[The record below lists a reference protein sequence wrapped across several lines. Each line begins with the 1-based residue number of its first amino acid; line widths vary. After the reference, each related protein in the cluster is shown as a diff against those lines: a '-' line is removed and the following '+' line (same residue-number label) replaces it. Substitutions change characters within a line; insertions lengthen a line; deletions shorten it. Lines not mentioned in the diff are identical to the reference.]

1 MAIELITGHSG
12 EAHVSG
18 DDVGRLL
25 MGAVGKGKVMLGS
38 APSVTMTDANTCSIG
53 ACDFLLDGRH
63 VRLTGSSV
71 VSIANG
77 ATGSKR
83 SDLVVAR
90 YAASAS
96 TGVESVTLE
105 VIQGAAGSSATD
117 PDLEYPASIA
127 DGATTAD
134 YPIVRVTLD
143 GLNPTA
149 KWLVAENLSL
159 TDIVDRI
166 GGIAGRVSALE
177 SKTSALESKTSPLSV
192 ANGGTGANNA
202 RTARTNL
209 GIPIYEKGSTITGDA
224 TVAGFL
230 TNGGKNIQFDLPVQW
245 PIAKD
250 GISGRKL
257 TSLKVTIRAVNGTYL
272 NPSGATADE
281 MVGRSGYTTTVAG
294 TYQHPEVTIE
304 KSSAWGSVANNT
316 PVAVR
321 ISTYTLNLT

>member
-18 DDVGRLL
+18 DDVGHLL

-77 ATGSKR
+77 TTGSKR

-117 PDLEYPASIA
+117 PDLDYPASIA

-149 KWLVAENLSL
+149 VWLVKATHLPAYYYDTKPDEADVPSKPSVVYVKGGAVY
-159 TDIVDRI
+159 IV
-166 GGIAGRVSALE
+166 E
-177 SKTSALESKTSPLSV
+177 
-192 ANGGTGANNA
+192 
-202 RTARTNL
+202 
-209 GIPIYEKGSTITGDA
+209 
-224 TVAGFL
+224 
-230 TNGGKNIQFDLPVQW
+230 
-245 PIAKD
+245 
-250 GISGRKL
+250 
-257 TSLKVTIRAVNGTYL
+257 
-272 NPSGATADE
+272 
-281 MVGRSGYTTTVAG
+281 
-294 TYQHPEVTIE
+294 
-304 KSSAWGSVANNT
+304 
-316 PVAVR
+316 
-321 ISTYTLNLT
+321 

>member
-25 MGAVGKGKVMLGS
+25 MGVVGKGKVMLGS

-149 KWLVAENLSL
+149 KWLVAETLSL
-159 TDIVDRI
+159 TDVVDRI
-166 GGIAGRVSALE
+166 GGIAGRV
-177 SKTSALESKTSPLSV
+177 SALESKTSPLSV

-202 RTARTNL
+202 KSARANL
-209 GIPIYEKGSTITGDA
+209 GIPIYEKGSTVTGDA

-230 TNGGKNIQFDLPVQW
+230 TNGGKNIQFDLPLQY
-245 PIAKD
+245 PIAND
-250 GISGRKL
+250 VNGRKL
-257 TSLKVTIRAVNGTYL
+257 TSLKVIIRAVNGTYL
-272 NPSGATADE
+272 NPSGANADE

-294 TYQHPEVTIE
+294 TWHHPEVTIE
-304 KSSAWGSVANNT
+304 KSSAWGSVTNNT

-321 ISTYTLNLT
+321 VYSFSLNLT

>member
-18 DDVGRLL
+18 DDVGHLL
-25 MGAVGKGKVMLGS
+25 MGVVGKGKVMLGS

-105 VIQGAAGSSATD
+105 VIQGAAGSTAAD

-149 KWLVAENLSL
+149 EWLVAENLSL
-159 TDIVDRI
+159 TDVVDRI
-166 GGIAGRVSALE
+166 APPAVIVRRVNSAPLKDAA
-177 SKTSALESKTSPLSV
+177 SATSV
-192 ANGGTGANNA
+192 
-202 RTARTNL
+202 TA
-209 GIPIYEKGSTITGDA
+209 PD
-224 TVAGFL
+224 V
-230 TNGGKNIQFDLPVQW
+230 D
-245 PIAKD
+245 
-250 GISGRKL
+250 
-257 TSLKVTIRAVNGTYL
+257 
-272 NPSGATADE
+272 
-281 MVGRSGYTTTVAG
+281 GYTFVMWVAFHTNIGYGVWLGNSPTTLV
-294 TYQHPEVTIE
+294 
-304 KSSAWGSVANNT
+304 
-316 PVAVR
+316 
-321 ISTYTLNLT
+321 

>member
-38 APSVTMTDANTCSIG
+38 APSVTMADANTCSIG

-90 YAASAS
+90 YTASAP

-117 PDLEYPASIA
+117 PDLDYPASIA

-159 TDIVDRI
+159 TDVVDRI
-166 GGIAGRVSALE
+166 GGIAGPV
-177 SKTSALESKTSPLSV
+177 PI
-192 ANGGTGANNA
+192 ANGGTGATTKDGA
-202 RTARTNL
+202 RKNL
-209 GIPIYEKGSTITGDA
+209 GIA
-224 TVAGFL
+224 TVADKSGNML
-230 TNGGKNIQFDLPVQW
+230 YNGGS
-245 PIAKD
+245 D
-250 GISGRKL
+250 GYIWWSCRN
-257 TSLKVTIRAVNGTYL
+257 SLVTIVW
-272 NPSGATADE
+272 SIKQ
-281 MVGRSGYTTTVAG
+281 TTTKEWKA
-294 TYQHPEVTIE
+294 
-304 KSSAWGSVANNT
+304 GSVGKAYAPALVVNSSLT
-316 PVAVR
+316 VASWAPNGKTAAAW
-321 ISTYTLNLT
+321 ITSSGDLYLQCSTAQEDGRNVGSVTYFARG

>member
-63 VRLTGSSV
+63 VRLTSTSV

-90 YAASAS
+90 YTASES

-105 VIQGAAGSSATD
+105 VIQGAAGSTAVD
-117 PDLEYPASIA
+117 PDLVYPASIA

-166 GGIAGRVSALE
+166 GGIAGPV
-177 SKTSALESKTSPLSV
+177 PI
-192 ANGGTGANNA
+192 ANGGTGATTKDGA
-202 RTARTNL
+202 RKNL
-209 GIPIYEKGSTITGDA
+209 GIA
-224 TVAGFL
+224 TVADKSGNML
-230 TNGGKNIQFDLPVQW
+230 YNGGDSGYVWWSCRNSFVTIVWSVKQTSTTQWKAGSVGKAYAPALVVNGNLTVASWAPNGKTATAWITSSGDLYLQCST
-245 PIAKD
+245 AQKD
-250 GISGRKL
+250 GRNVGSM
-257 TSLKVTIRAVNGTYL
+257 TYFAR
-272 NPSGATADE
+272 G
-281 MVGRSGYTTTVAG
+281 
-294 TYQHPEVTIE
+294 
-304 KSSAWGSVANNT
+304 
-316 PVAVR
+316 
-321 ISTYTLNLT
+321 

>member
-12 EAHVSG
+12 EPHVSG

-25 MGAVGKGKVMLGS
+25 MGVVGAGSVMLGS

-77 ATGSKR
+77 ATGSMR

-149 KWLVAENLSL
+149 EWLVAESLSL
-159 TDIVDRI
+159 TDVVDRI
-166 GGIAGRVSALE
+166 GGIAPPPAVKVA
-177 SKTSALESKTSPLSV
+177 SV
-192 ANGGTGANNA
+192 AYA
-202 RTARTNL
+202 
-209 GIPIYEKGSTITGDA
+209 
-224 TVAGFL
+224 V
-230 TNGGKNIQFDLPVQW
+230 
-245 PIAKD
+245 
-250 GISGRKL
+250 
-257 TSLKVTIRAVNGTYL
+257 TSDNYHFT
-272 NPSGATADE
+272 ATAPT
-281 MVGRSGYTTTVAG
+281 VSGYTFVCWVDFRCTVGYGVWKAVDYVATTTDVWPQLPPSVTTYPSDKKIICYALYMRNVGSMTYVAHG
-294 TYQHPEVTIE
+294 
-304 KSSAWGSVANNT
+304 
-316 PVAVR
+316 
-321 ISTYTLNLT
+321 

>member
-18 DDVGRLL
+18 DDVGHLL

-77 ATGSKR
+77 ATGSMR

-117 PDLEYPASIA
+117 PEVEYPASIA

-149 KWLVAENLSL
+149 EWLVKATHLP
-159 TDIVDRI
+159 
-166 GGIAGRVSALE
+166 AYYYE
-177 SKTSALESKTSPLSV
+177 SKPDEADVPSKPSV
-192 ANGGTGANNA
+192 VYVKGGAEY
-202 RTARTNL
+202 
-209 GIPIYEKGSTITGDA
+209 IVE
-224 TVAGFL
+224 
-230 TNGGKNIQFDLPVQW
+230 
-245 PIAKD
+245 
-250 GISGRKL
+250 
-257 TSLKVTIRAVNGTYL
+257 
-272 NPSGATADE
+272 
-281 MVGRSGYTTTVAG
+281 
-294 TYQHPEVTIE
+294 
-304 KSSAWGSVANNT
+304 
-316 PVAVR
+316 
-321 ISTYTLNLT
+321 

>member
-18 DDVGRLL
+18 DDVGHLL

-77 ATGSKR
+77 ATGSMR

-166 GGIAGRVSALE
+166 GGIAGPV
-177 SKTSALESKTSPLSV
+177 PI
-192 ANGGTGANNA
+192 ANGGTGATTAAGA
-202 RTARTNL
+202 RKNISGVADVPRTVMYSDNKSPKSEVVWMCRNGVVTIVWAVSQASTAQWRAGSVGKAYAPSIVANGNL
-209 GIPIYEKGSTITGDA
+209 
-224 TVAGFL
+224 TVACWAP
-230 TNGGKNIQFDLPVQW
+230 NGKTAFAWIDTSGDLYLQCSDAQADGRNVGSMTY
-245 PIAKD
+245 IAH
-250 GISGRKL
+250 G
-257 TSLKVTIRAVNGTYL
+257 
-272 NPSGATADE
+272 
-281 MVGRSGYTTTVAG
+281 
-294 TYQHPEVTIE
+294 
-304 KSSAWGSVANNT
+304 
-316 PVAVR
+316 
-321 ISTYTLNLT
+321 

>member
-149 KWLVAENLSL
+149 EWLVAENLSL
-159 TDIVDRI
+159 TDVVDRI
-166 GGIAGRVSALE
+166 GGIAGPVPVSH
-177 SKTSALESKTSPLSV
+177 
-192 ANGGTGANNA
+192 GGTGATTAAGA
-202 RTARTNL
+202 RKNIS
-209 GIPIYEKGSTITGDA
+209 G
-224 TVAGFL
+224 VADVPV
-230 TNGGKNIQFDLPVQW
+230 TEMYNGGS
-245 PIAKD
+245 D
-250 GISGRKL
+250 GFVRWGCRNGV
-257 TSLKVTIRAVNGTYL
+257 VTIVWSVKQTTTAQWRVGSVGKAYAPAVVAAGNLAVACWAPNGKT
-272 NPSGATADE
+272 ATAWIDT
-281 MVGRSGYTTTVAG
+281 SGDLYL
-294 TYQHPEVTIE
+294 QC
-304 KSSAWGSVANNT
+304 SVAQSDGRN
-316 PVAVR
+316 VG
-321 ISTYTLNLT
+321 SMTYIAHG

>member
-1 MAIELITGHSG
+1 MAIELITGHRG

-18 DDVGRLL
+18 DDVGHLL

-38 APSVTMTDANTCSIG
+38 APSVTMADANTCSIG

-90 YAASAS
+90 YAASES

-105 VIQGAAGSSATD
+105 VIQGTAGATAAD

-134 YPIVRVTLD
+134 YPIVRVTLN

-149 KWLVAENLSL
+149 KWLVAESLSL
-159 TDIVDRI
+159 TDVVDRI
-166 GGIAGRVSALE
+166 GGIADRVS
-177 SKTSALESKTSPLSV
+177 TLESKTSPLSV

-209 GIPIYEKGSTITGDA
+209 GIPIYEKGSTVTGDA

-245 PIAKD
+245 PIARD
-250 GISGRKL
+250 VSGRKL
-257 TSLKVTIRAVNGTYL
+257 TSLKVAIRAVNGTYL

-294 TYQHPEVTIE
+294 TYQYPEVTIA
-304 KSSAWGSVANNT
+304 KSSAWGSVTNNT

-321 ISTYTLNLT
+321 ISSYSLNLT

>member
-25 MGAVGKGKVMLGS
+25 MGAVGAGKVMLGS
-38 APSVTMTDANTCSIG
+38 APSVNMTDANTCSIG

-77 ATGSKR
+77 TTGSKR

-96 TGVESVTLE
+96 TGVETVTLE

-134 YPIVRVTLD
+134 YPIVRVTLN

-149 KWLVAENLSL
+149 KWLVAETLSL
-159 TDIVDRI
+159 TDVVDRI
-166 GGIAGRVSALE
+166 GGIAGRV
-177 SKTSALESKTSPLSV
+177 SALESKTSPLSV

-209 GIPIYEKGSTITGDA
+209 GIPIYEKGSTVTGDA

-230 TNGGKNIQFDLPVQW
+230 TNSGKNIQFDLPVQL
-245 PIAKD
+245 PIAND
-250 GISGRKL
+250 VNGRKL
-257 TSLKVTIRAVNGTYL
+257 TSLKVIIRAVNGTYL
-272 NPSGATADE
+272 NPSGSATADE

-294 TYQHPEVTIE
+294 TYHHPEVTIE

-316 PVAVR
+316 PVAVKVY
-321 ISTYTLNLT
+321 SFSLNLT

>member
-12 EAHVSG
+12 EVHVSG

-38 APSVTMTDANTCSIG
+38 APSVTMANANTCSIG

-77 ATGSKR
+77 ATGSMR

-105 VIQGAAGSSATD
+105 VIQGAAGSTAAD

-149 KWLVAENLSL
+149 EWLVAETLSL
-159 TDIVDRI
+159 TDVVDRI
-166 GGIAGRVSALE
+166 GGIAPPPAVKVASVAYAV
-177 SKTSALESKTSPLSV
+177 TSAEDKITV
-192 ANGGTGANNA
+192 
-202 RTARTNL
+202 TA
-209 GIPIYEKGSTITGDA
+209 P
-224 TVAGFL
+224 TV
-230 TNGGKNIQFDLPVQW
+230 
-245 PIAKD
+245 
-250 GISGRKL
+250 
-257 TSLKVTIRAVNGTYL
+257 
-272 NPSGATADE
+272 
-281 MVGRSGYTTTVAG
+281 SGYTFVCWVDFRPTIGYGVWKAADFVATTTTVWPLVPPSVTTVPSGKKIICYALYMRNVG
-294 TYQHPEVTIE
+294 SMTY
-304 KSSAWGSVANNT
+304 VAHG
-316 PVAVR
+316 
-321 ISTYTLNLT
+321 

>member
-25 MGAVGKGKVMLGS
+25 MGVVGKGKVMLGS

-77 ATGSKR
+77 ATGSMR

-90 YAASAS
+90 YAASES

-105 VIQGAAGSSATD
+105 VIQGAAGATATD

-134 YPIVRVTLD
+134 YPVVRVTLD

-166 GGIAGRVSALE
+166 GGLAGPVPVSH
-177 SKTSALESKTSPLSV
+177 
-192 ANGGTGANNA
+192 GGTGATTAADA
-202 RTARTNL
+202 RKNL
-209 GIPIYEKGSTITGDA
+209 GIA
-224 TVAGFL
+224 TVADVPR
-230 TNGGKNIQFDLPVQW
+230 TVMYNDDKKSPKDQVVWTCRNGV
-245 PIAKD
+245 
-250 GISGRKL
+250 
-257 TSLKVTIRAVNGTYL
+257 VTIVWSVSQT
-272 NPSGATADE
+272 STAQWKAGS
-281 MVGRSGYTTTVAG
+281 VGSKYAPALVVIGNLTVASWAPNG
-294 TYQHPEVTIE
+294 KTAFAWIT
-304 KSSAWGSVANNT
+304 SSGDLYLQCSVAQSNGRN
-316 PVAVR
+316 VG
-321 ISTYTLNLT
+321 SMTYFAHG

>member
-63 VRLTGSSV
+63 VRLTGTSV

-90 YAASAS
+90 YAASES

-149 KWLVAENLSL
+149 EWLVAENLSL
-159 TDIVDRI
+159 TDVVDRI
-166 GGIAGRVSALE
+166 GGIAGPVPVSH
-177 SKTSALESKTSPLSV
+177 
-192 ANGGTGANNA
+192 GGTGATTAAGA
-202 RTARTNL
+202 RKNL
-209 GIPIYEKGSTITGDA
+209 GIA
-224 TVAGFL
+224 TVADKPV
-230 TNGGKNIQFDLPVQW
+230 TNMYNGGN
-245 PIAKD
+245 D
-250 GISGRKL
+250 GSVWWTCRNGV
-257 TSLKVTIRAVNGTYL
+257 VTIAWSVKQTSTAQWKAGSVGKAYAPAVVVNGNLTVACWAP
-272 NPSGATADE
+272 NGKTATAWIDA
-281 MVGRSGYTTTVAG
+281 SGDLFL
-294 TYQHPEVTIE
+294 QC
-304 KSSAWGSVANNT
+304 SVAQSNGRNVGSMT
-316 PVAVR
+316 YVAHG
-321 ISTYTLNLT
+321 

>member
-18 DDVGRLL
+18 DDVGHLL

-77 ATGSKR
+77 ATGSMR

-90 YAASAS
+90 YTASAS

-149 KWLVAENLSL
+149 KWLVAESLSL
-159 TDIVDRI
+159 TDVVDRI
-166 GGIAGRVSALE
+166 GGIAGPVPVSH
-177 SKTSALESKTSPLSV
+177 
-192 ANGGTGANNA
+192 GGTGATTKDGA
-202 RTARTNL
+202 RKNL
-209 GIPIYEKGSTITGDA
+209 GIA
-224 TVAGFL
+224 TVADKPGNML
-230 TNGGKNIQFDLPVQW
+230 YNGGS
-245 PIAKD
+245 D
-250 GISGRKL
+250 GYVWWGCRNSF
-257 TSLKVTIRAVNGTYL
+257 VTIVWSVKQTTTAQWKAGNVGKAYAPALVVNGSL
-272 NPSGATADE
+272 
-281 MVGRSGYTTTVAG
+281 TVASWAPNG
-294 TYQHPEVTIE
+294 KTAFAWIT
-304 KSSAWGSVANNT
+304 SSGDLYLQCSVAQSNGRN
-316 PVAVR
+316 VG
-321 ISTYTLNLT
+321 SMTYFAHG

>member
-18 DDVGRLL
+18 DDVGHLL
-25 MGAVGKGKVMLGS
+25 MGVVGKGKVMLGS

-159 TDIVDRI
+159 TDVVDRI
-166 GGIAGRVSALE
+166 AGPAVKVASVVYAV
-177 SKTSALESKTSPLSV
+177 TSSE
-192 ANGGTGANNA
+192 
-202 RTARTNL
+202 
-209 GIPIYEKGSTITGDA
+209 EKITITA
-224 TVAGFL
+224 PTV
-230 TNGGKNIQFDLPVQW
+230 
-245 PIAKD
+245 
-250 GISGRKL
+250 
-257 TSLKVTIRAVNGTYL
+257 
-272 NPSGATADE
+272 
-281 MVGRSGYTTTVAG
+281 SGYTFVCWVDFRPSVGYGVWKAAQYDAATTTLWSQVPPSVTTVPSGKKIICYAL
-294 TYQHPEVTIE
+294 
-304 KSSAWGSVANNT
+304 
-316 PVAVR
+316 
-321 ISTYTLNLT
+321 YTRNS

>member
-25 MGAVGKGKVMLGS
+25 MGAVGAGSVMLGS

-77 ATGSKR
+77 ATGSMR

-90 YAASAS
+90 YTASES

-117 PDLEYPASIA
+117 PDLDYPASIA

-143 GLNPTA
+143 GHNPTA
-149 KWLVAENLSL
+149 KWLVAESLSL
-159 TDIVDRI
+159 TDVVDRI
-166 GGIAGRVSALE
+166 GGIAGPVPVSH
-177 SKTSALESKTSPLSV
+177 
-192 ANGGTGANNA
+192 GGTGATTKDGA
-202 RTARTNL
+202 RKNL
-209 GIPIYEKGSTITGDA
+209 GIA
-224 TVAGFL
+224 TVADKSGNML
-230 TNGGKNIQFDLPVQW
+230 YNGGDNGYVWWSCRNSF
-245 PIAKD
+245 
-250 GISGRKL
+250 
-257 TSLKVTIRAVNGTYL
+257 VTIVWSVKQTTTAQWKAGNVGKAYAPALVVNGNL
-272 NPSGATADE
+272 
-281 MVGRSGYTTTVAG
+281 TVASWAPNG
-294 TYQHPEVTIE
+294 KTAFAWIT
-304 KSSAWGSVANNT
+304 SSGDLYLQCSVAQSNGRNVGSMT
-316 PVAVR
+316 YVAHG
-321 ISTYTLNLT
+321 

>member
-105 VIQGAAGSSATD
+105 VIQGAAGSTAAD
-117 PDLEYPASIA
+117 PDIEYPASIA

-149 KWLVAENLSL
+149 EWLVAENLSL
-159 TDIVDRI
+159 TDVVDRI
-166 GGIAGRVSALE
+166 AGPAVKVA
-177 SKTSALESKTSPLSV
+177 SV
-192 ANGGTGANNA
+192 AVAVTRAEGAITV
-202 RTARTNL
+202 TA
-209 GIPIYEKGSTITGDA
+209 P
-224 TVAGFL
+224 TV
-230 TNGGKNIQFDLPVQW
+230 
-245 PIAKD
+245 
-250 GISGRKL
+250 
-257 TSLKVTIRAVNGTYL
+257 
-272 NPSGATADE
+272 
-281 MVGRSGYTTTVAG
+281 SGYTFVCWVDFCNTSGYGVWLGNSPQSRTTDV
-294 TYQHPEVTIE
+294 YPVTQ
-304 KSSAWGSVANNT
+304 KAQNT
-316 PVAVR
+316 APSGKYILAYALYVR
-321 ISTYTLNLT
+321 NS

>member
-77 ATGSKR
+77 ATGSMR

-105 VIQGAAGSSATD
+105 VIQGAAGSTAAD

-149 KWLVAENLSL
+149 EWLVAENLSL

-166 GGIAGRVSALE
+166 THPAVKVA
-177 SKTSALESKTSPLSV
+177 SV
-192 ANGGTGANNA
+192 AHAVTSDNYHFTV
-202 RTARTNL
+202 TAPTVSGYTFVCWVDFCNTV
-209 GIPIYEKGSTITGDA
+209 GYGVWKASNYTAA
-224 TVAGFL
+224 TTEVWPQVPPSV
-230 TNGGKNIQFDLPVQW
+230 TTYPSGKNIICYALYMRN
-245 PIAKD
+245 
-250 GISGRKL
+250 S
-257 TSLKVTIRAVNGTYL
+257 
-272 NPSGATADE
+272 
-281 MVGRSGYTTTVAG
+281 
-294 TYQHPEVTIE
+294 
-304 KSSAWGSVANNT
+304 
-316 PVAVR
+316 
-321 ISTYTLNLT
+321 

>member
-25 MGAVGKGKVMLGS
+25 MGTVGKGKVMLGS

-63 VRLTGSSV
+63 VRLTGTSV

-90 YAASAS
+90 YTASAS

-105 VIQGAAGSSATD
+105 VIQGAAGSTAVD
-117 PDLEYPASIA
+117 PDLVYPASIA

-166 GGIAGRVSALE
+166 GTPTYVYA
-177 SKTSALESKTSPLSV
+177 
-192 ANGGTGANNA
+192 
-202 RTARTNL
+202 TA
-209 GIPIYEKGSTITGDA
+209 PSEA
-224 TVAGFL
+224 TVKAAHATPCF
-230 TNGGKNIQFDLPVQW
+230 VY
-245 PIAKD
+245 
-250 GISGRKL
+250 
-257 TSLKVTIRAVNGTYL
+257 VVN
-272 NPSGATADE
+272 TASFYY
-281 MVGRSGYTTTVAG
+281 VS
-294 TYQHPEVTIE
+294 
-304 KSSAWGSVANNT
+304 
-316 PVAVR
+316 
-321 ISTYTLNLT
+321 

>member
-38 APSVTMTDANTCSIG
+38 APSVTMRDANTCSIG
-53 ACDFLLDGRH
+53 ACDFLIDGRH

-77 ATGSKR
+77 STGSMR

-90 YAASAS
+90 YSASAS

-149 KWLVAENLSL
+149 EWLVAENLSL
-159 TDIVDRI
+159 TDVVDRI
-166 GGIAGRVSALE
+166 GGIAPAPAMKVA
-177 SKTSALESKTSPLSV
+177 SV
-192 ANGGTGANNA
+192 WGAVTAATGKITV
-202 RTARTNL
+202 TA
-209 GIPIYEKGSTITGDA
+209 P
-224 TVAGFL
+224 TV
-230 TNGGKNIQFDLPVQW
+230 
-245 PIAKD
+245 
-250 GISGRKL
+250 
-257 TSLKVTIRAVNGTYL
+257 
-272 NPSGATADE
+272 
-281 MVGRSGYTTTVAG
+281 SGYTFVCWVDFHNTTGYGVWKAWDYAAATTDLWPQVPPSVTTVPSGKKIVCYALYMRNVG
-294 TYQHPEVTIE
+294 SMTY
-304 KSSAWGSVANNT
+304 VAHG
-316 PVAVR
+316 
-321 ISTYTLNLT
+321 

>member
-77 ATGSKR
+77 TTGSKR

-90 YAASAS
+90 YTASES

-105 VIQGAAGSSATD
+105 VIQGAAGSTAAD

-159 TDIVDRI
+159 TDVVDRI
-166 GGIAGRVSALE
+166 GGIAGPVPVSH
-177 SKTSALESKTSPLSV
+177 
-192 ANGGTGANNA
+192 GGTGATTAAGA
-202 RTARTNL
+202 RKNL
-209 GIPIYEKGSTITGDA
+209 GIA
-224 TVAGFL
+224 TVADKSGNML
-230 TNGGKNIQFDLPVQW
+230 YNGGS
-245 PIAKD
+245 D
-250 GISGRKL
+250 GYVWWSCRN
-257 TSLKVTIRAVNGTYL
+257 SFVTIVWSVKQTTTAQWKAGNVGKAYAPALVVNGNLTVASWAP
-272 NPSGATADE
+272 NGKTATAWVDTSGDLYLQCSTAQE
-281 MVGRSGYTTTVAG
+281 NGRNVGSMTYVAHG
-294 TYQHPEVTIE
+294 
-304 KSSAWGSVANNT
+304 
-316 PVAVR
+316 
-321 ISTYTLNLT
+321 

>member
-18 DDVGRLL
+18 DDVGHLL

-53 ACDFLLDGRH
+53 ACDFLIDGRH

-90 YAASAS
+90 YTASES

-117 PDLEYPASIA
+117 PDLEHPASIA

-149 KWLVAENLSL
+149 KWLVAGNLSL
-159 TDIVDRI
+159 TDVVDRI
-166 GGIAGRVSALE
+166 GGIAGPVPVSH
-177 SKTSALESKTSPLSV
+177 
-192 ANGGTGANNA
+192 GGTGATTAAGA
-202 RTARTNL
+202 RKNL
-209 GIPIYEKGSTITGDA
+209 GIA
-224 TVAGFL
+224 TVADKPV
-230 TNGGKNIQFDLPVQW
+230 TVMYNGGNNGYVRW
-245 PIAKD
+245 
-250 GISGRKL
+250 GCRNGV
-257 TSLKVTIRAVNGTYL
+257 VTIAWSVSQTSTAQWKAGSVGKAYAPLVYGSNLLTVACWAPNGKT
-272 NPSGATADE
+272 ATAWIDS
-281 MVGRSGYTTTVAG
+281 SGDLFL
-294 TYQHPEVTIE
+294 QC
-304 KSSAWGSVANNT
+304 SVAQSNGRNVGSMT
-316 PVAVR
+316 YVAHG
-321 ISTYTLNLT
+321 

>member
-12 EAHVSG
+12 KAHVSG

-25 MGAVGKGKVMLGS
+25 MGAVGAGSVMLGS
-38 APSVTMTDANTCSIG
+38 APSVTMADANTCSIG

-77 ATGSKR
+77 ATGSMR

-149 KWLVAENLSL
+149 KWLVKATVLP
-159 TDIVDRI
+159 
-166 GGIAGRVSALE
+166 AYYYE
-177 SKTSALESKTSPLSV
+177 SKPDEADVPSKPSV
-192 ANGGTGANNA
+192 VYVKGGAEY
-202 RTARTNL
+202 
-209 GIPIYEKGSTITGDA
+209 IVE
-224 TVAGFL
+224 
-230 TNGGKNIQFDLPVQW
+230 
-245 PIAKD
+245 
-250 GISGRKL
+250 
-257 TSLKVTIRAVNGTYL
+257 
-272 NPSGATADE
+272 
-281 MVGRSGYTTTVAG
+281 
-294 TYQHPEVTIE
+294 
-304 KSSAWGSVANNT
+304 
-316 PVAVR
+316 
-321 ISTYTLNLT
+321 